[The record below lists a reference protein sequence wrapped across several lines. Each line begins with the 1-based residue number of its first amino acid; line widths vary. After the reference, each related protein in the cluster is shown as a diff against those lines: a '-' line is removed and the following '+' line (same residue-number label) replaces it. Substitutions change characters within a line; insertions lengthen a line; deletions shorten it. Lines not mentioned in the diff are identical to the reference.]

1 MAVEA
6 EKAEL
11 PTSTPGDADS
21 GGGGGGGAPGVLD
34 SPRKPGAPPGPPV
47 SPPAAAPEKKQQMT
61 SPATTATANHQM
73 ANKKVGNDSSSN
85 SKTSEMLGP
94 IEMLQNPRLR
104 LYIATAL
111 GVIPFII
118 SGLFFVS
125 SLSMVLQF
133 IVGAIFGLLLMFSYQ
148 LIVLYRTHLRK
159 VKVSPSQVL
168 LPSIAELHKVNCFI
182 FPKLFQIFSSSS
194 IHSFL
199 QILFLEVWKLCNA
212 HWVADNADALLQS
225 LLASSCFKNPVEMG
239 YLFSYSPGLG

>member
-11 PTSTPGDADS
+11 PTSTLGGVDS
-21 GGGGGGGAPGVLD
+21 GGGGAPGVLD
-34 SPRKPGAPPGPPV
+34 SPRKPDAPPGPPV
-47 SPPAAAPEKKQQMT
+47 PPPAAAPEKKQQMT

-111 GVIPFII
+111 GGIPFLI
-118 SGLFFVS
+118 SGLLFVS

-148 LIVLYRTHLRK
+148 LIVLYRTHFRK

-168 LPSIAELHKVNCFI
+168 LPSIAELHKVNCLF

-194 IHSFL
+194 IRSFL

-212 HWVADNADALLQS
+212 HWVADDADALLQS

-239 YLFSYSPGLG
+239 YLFSYSSGLG

>member
-1 MAVEA
+1 MQGTQPTMAVEA

-11 PTSTPGDADS
+11 PTSTLGGADS
-21 GGGGGGGAPGVLD
+21 GGGGGAPGVLD
-34 SPRKPGAPPGPPV
+34 SPRKPDAPPGPPV
-47 SPPAAAPEKKQQMT
+47 PPPATAPEKKQQMT

-73 ANKKVGNDSSSN
+73 ANEKEGNDSSSN

-111 GVIPFII
+111 GGIPFLV
-118 SGLFFVS
+118 SGLLFVS

-148 LIVLYRTHLRK
+148 LIVLYRTHVRK

-168 LPSIAELHKVNCFI
+168 LPSIAELHKVNF
-182 FPKLFQIFSSSS
+182 FFPPKLFQIFFFFFYPLLPTD
-194 IHSFL
+194 SF
-199 QILFLEVWKLCNA
+199 
-212 HWVADNADALLQS
+212 
-225 LLASSCFKNPVEMG
+225 P
-239 YLFSYSPGLG
+239 

>member
-11 PTSTPGDADS
+11 PTSTLGGADS
-21 GGGGGGGAPGVLD
+21 GGGAAAPGVLD
-34 SPRKPGAPPGPPV
+34 SPRKPDAPPGPPV
-47 SPPAAAPEKKQQMT
+47 PPPASAPEKKQQMT
-61 SPATTATANHQM
+61 SPATANHQM

-85 SKTSEMLGP
+85 SQTSEMLGP
-94 IEMLQNPRLR
+94 MEMLQNPRLR
-104 LYIATAL
+104 LYIASAL
-111 GVIPFII
+111 GAIPFLI
-118 SGLFFVS
+118 SGLLFVS

-159 VKVSPSQVL
+159 VKVSPSQIL
-168 LPSIAELHKVNCFI
+168 LPSIAELHKVNCF
-182 FPKLFQIFSSSS
+182 FSPKLFQFFSSSS

-212 HWVADNADALLQS
+212 HWVADDADALLQS

>member
-1 MAVEA
+1 
-6 EKAEL
+6 
-11 PTSTPGDADS
+11 
-21 GGGGGGGAPGVLD
+21 
-34 SPRKPGAPPGPPV
+34 
-47 SPPAAAPEKKQQMT
+47 
-61 SPATTATANHQM
+61 M

-111 GVIPFII
+111 GGIPFLI
-118 SGLFFVS
+118 SGLLFVS

-148 LIVLYRTHLRK
+148 LIVLYRTHFRK

-168 LPSIAELHKVNCFI
+168 LPSIAELHKVTCLF

-194 IHSFL
+194 IRSFL

-212 HWVADNADALLQS
+212 HWVADDADALLQS

-239 YLFSYSPGLG
+239 FLFSYSSGLG

>member
-11 PTSTPGDADS
+11 PTSTLGGADS
-21 GGGGGGGAPGVLD
+21 GGGGGGAPGVLD
-34 SPRKPGAPPGPPV
+34 SPRKSDAPPRPPV
-47 SPPAAAPEKKQQMT
+47 PPPAAAPEKKQQMT

-73 ANKKVGNDSSSN
+73 ANKKAANDSSSN

-111 GVIPFII
+111 GAIPFLI
-118 SGLFFVS
+118 SGLLFVS

-159 VKVSPSQVL
+159 VKVSPSQLL
-168 LPSIAELHKVNCFI
+168 LPSIAELHKVNCFF
-182 FPKLFQIFSSSS
+182 FPPNFSNFFLLLLSTPSYR
-194 IHSFL
+194 SF
-199 QILFLEVWKLCNA
+199 
-212 HWVADNADALLQS
+212 
-225 LLASSCFKNPVEMG
+225 P
-239 YLFSYSPGLG
+239 

>member
-11 PTSTPGDADS
+11 PTSTLGGVDS
-21 GGGGGGGAPGVLD
+21 GGGGAPGVLD
-34 SPRKPGAPPGPPV
+34 SPRKPDAPPGPPV
-47 SPPAAAPEKKQQMT
+47 PPPAAAPEKKQQMT

-111 GVIPFII
+111 GGIPFLI
-118 SGLFFVS
+118 SGLLFVS

-159 VKVSPSQVL
+159 VKVSPFQVL
-168 LPSIAELHKVNCFI
+168 FPSIAELHKVNCFF
-182 FPKLFQIFSSSS
+182 FPKLFQFFSSSS

-212 HWVADNADALLQS
+212 HWVADES